1 MSSLNWNAFR
11 MLTAR
16 MMFLGSISSRRTR
29 HRDDL
34 YVAISIVHERE
45 TETDPHNLRETW
57 RLTRPRTWANLACSQ
72 LVHTRSLIVKTKVRS
87 ISVPCIHV
95 FTISL
100 AIQHARLVSIHSQ
113 ANEGQEE
120 QTQRSAQRHRAS
132 YFNSRRRSS
141 VTWAIIGHDG
151 TADSLNTTV
160 ALVTKE
166 CAVIQSD
173 LRV

>member
-72 LVHTRSLIVKTKVRS
+72 LVHARSLIVKTKVRS

-95 FTISL
+95 FTISVD
-100 AIQHARLVSIHSQ
+100 IQHARLVSIHSQ
-113 ANEGQEE
+113 ARW
-120 QTQRSAQRHRAS
+120 RSRGTNTEKCTAS
-132 YFNSRRRSS
+132 SSVLFQFSSTFVMSHRRSS
-141 VTWAIIGHDG
+141 DTMVQR
-151 TADSLNTTV
+151 TV
-160 ALVTKE
+160 WTRL
-166 CAVIQSD
+166 
-173 LRV
+173 